1 MGRFPA
7 VRPAGPGGGPGGGL
21 PGDFGNF
28 SEDDIATRQARFAEG
43 GAGTLQD
50 RVLTA
55 AVTRLLQAKTGEAPQ
70 RVGIFDTVFT
80 IVSDETGLSTDE
92 IQDQIGEG
100 ATLSEIIVTNDGDV
114 ESVKLRL
121 IEALNE
127 LPNAEDIDAEQLAF
141 EWLGH

>member
-1 MGRFPA
+1 M
-7 VRPAGPGGGPGGGL
+7 
-21 PGDFGNF
+21 
-28 SEDDIATRQARFAEG
+28 
-43 GAGTLQD
+43 
-50 RVLTA
+50 LTA

-92 IQDQIGEG
+92 LQDQIGEG

-127 LPNAEDIDAEQLAF
+127 LPNAAEIDAEQLAS
-141 EWLGH
+141 EWLGQ